1 MAAYVATDGDAY
13 ERSMGRWSRKLAEAF
28 LDACALPPGAAV
40 LDAGCGTGA
49 LAAAI
54 AGRDPGA
61 RITGVDLGEAFVRA
75 AQARVPGGVFRVGDV
90 TRLQDADAAFD
101 ATLSLLVLQFVPDR
115 LRAVREMR
123 RVTRPGGLV
132 AAAMWNFTGGMTFL
146 RMLFDTAA
154 ALFPEDGEAF
164 RAAHCADDVGAPG
177 RLGALFAEA
186 GLSAVTERDIVIRQ
200 GFADFADWWG
210 PWEAGQG
217 TMGAFVM
224 GLDPARRA
232 RLRDAAERAYRGGGP
247 DGPREFL
254 AVARLAM
261 ARVPG

>member
-1 MAAYVATDGDAY
+1 MAYVATDGAAY
-13 ERSMGRWSRKLAEAF
+13 ERSMGRWSRMLAESF
-28 LDACALPPGAAV
+28 VSACALPPGATV

-49 LAAAI
+49 LSDAI
-54 AGRDPGA
+54 AQRDPTA
-61 RITGVDLGEAFVRA
+61 RITGVDLGEALVQA
-75 AQARVPGGVFRVGDV
+75 AQARVPGGTFRVGEV
-90 TRLQDADAAFD
+90 TQLQDADAAYD

-115 LRAVREMR
+115 ARAVREMR

-132 AAAMWNFTGGMTFL
+132 AAAMWNFAGGMTFL

-154 ALFPEDGEAF
+154 ALFPAEGEDF

-186 GLSAVTERDIVIRQ
+186 GLERVTEHDLVIRQ
-200 GFADFADWWG
+200 HFTGFDDWWG

-224 GLDPARRA
+224 RLAPARRA
-232 RLRDAAERAYRGGGP
+232 QLRAAAERAYRVGGRE
-247 DGPREFL
+247 GPRSFL
-254 AVARLAM
+254 AAARLAT

>member
-1 MAAYVATDGDAY
+1 MAYVATDGAAY
-13 ERSMGRWSRKLAEAF
+13 ERSMGRWSRLLADSF
-28 LDACALPPGAAV
+28 VNACPLPAGAAV

-49 LAAAI
+49 LSDAI
-54 AGRDPGA
+54 ARRDPTA

-75 AQARVPGGVFRVGDV
+75 AQARVPGGRFRQGDV
-90 TRLQDADAAFD
+90 TDLADPDGAYDAA
-101 ATLSLLVLQFVPDR
+101 LSLLVLQFVPDR
-115 LRAVREMR
+115 AKAVREMR
-123 RVTRPGGLV
+123 RVTRPGGIV
-132 AAAMWNFTGGMTFL
+132 AAAMWNFGGGMTFL

-154 ALFPEDGEAF
+154 ALFPEEGEAF

-186 GLSAVTERDIVIRQ
+186 GLADITERDLVIRQ
-200 GFADFADWWG
+200 DFADFADWLG

-224 GLDPARRA
+224 RLDPARRA
-232 RLRDAAERAYRGGGP
+232 LLRDAALRAFRAGGP
-247 DGPREFL
+247 DGPRSFL
-254 AVARLAM
+254 AVARLAV